1 MSGLDNT
8 SMTLRTVAASTT
20 LTNNDYI
27 LSVVAPTAAV
37 TITLPAVASVQPGRP
52 YFILRDDTATHVVT
66 LDGNA
71 SETIDGAT
79 TKAVGVA
86 GEYGALRI
94 VSTGSAWRVISAYDS
109 VDAVV

>member
-8 SMTLRTVAASTT
+8 SMTYREVTGSTT

-27 LSVVAPTAAV
+27 LSVVDTTGAV
-37 TITLPAVASVQPGRP
+37 TVTLPAVASVQPGRP
-52 YFILRDDTATHVVT
+52 YFILRDDTATNVVT
-66 LDGNA
+66 LDGA
-71 SETIDGAT
+71 GSETIDGAT

-86 GEYGALRI
+86 GEFGALRI
-94 VSTGSAWRVISAYDS
+94 VNTGTEWRVVSAYDS